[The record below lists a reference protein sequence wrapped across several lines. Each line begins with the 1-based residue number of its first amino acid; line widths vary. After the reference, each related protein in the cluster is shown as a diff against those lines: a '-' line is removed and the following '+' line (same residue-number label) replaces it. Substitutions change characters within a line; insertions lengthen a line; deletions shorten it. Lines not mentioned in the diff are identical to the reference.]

1 MAQLLVVILHESA
14 QLPALLDAWQ
24 DIGLPGTTI
33 LDSAGAR
40 RAKGW
45 LQRVGFQAIGEL
57 FSASEVRNKT
67 LLSVVENEELL
78 EKAITVTEEIIGDLN
93 IPHKGLLFVVPVTQ
107 VRGLIT
113 PKEEEATPP
122 PVTRP
127 SLTAITDIKLIT
139 RETPVSVVDE
149 ILHLEPT
156 IVQRDLDL
164 MTVAKVMINNP
175 GVTVASVVNDRQR
188 LVGLLPLRDLVD
200 DLFLGVI
207 PEEYL
212 SETRDWEDA
221 LHFADLS
228 RTQTAGDAMRPA
240 IFVRRDDRVKD
251 AFHNMHRHKLSGI
264 PVVNE
269 HHKVT
274 GYINLLELLAL
285 YCRS

>member
-1 MAQLLVVILHESA
+1 
-14 QLPALLDAWQ
+14 
-24 DIGLPGTTI
+24 
-33 LDSAGAR
+33 
-40 RAKGW
+40 
-45 LQRVGFQAIGEL
+45 
-57 FSASEVRNKT
+57 
-67 LLSVVENEELL
+67 SVVENEELL

-93 IPHKGLLFVVPVTQ
+93 IPHKGLLFVVPITQ
-107 VRGLIT
+107 VRGLIA
-113 PKEEEATPP
+113 PKEETTSP
-122 PVTRP
+122 PVTP
-127 SLTAITDIKLIT
+127 TPLSATTDIKLIT
-139 RETPVSVVDE
+139 RETSVSVVDE
-149 ILHLEPT
+149 ILNLEPT
-156 IVQRDLDL
+156 IVQRELDL
-164 MTVAKVMINNP
+164 MAVAKVMVNNP
-175 GVTVASVVNDRQR
+175 SVTVASVVNDRQR

-212 SETRDWEDA
+212 SETRGWEDA

-240 IFVRRDDRVKD
+240 IFVQRDDRVKD

-264 PVVNE
+264 PIVNE